1 MLFLVTPVFF
11 TKYAQCRCK
20 TTAAFQSTATK
31 AWKQLFKKPLRG
43 NRKNL
48 GGSRKNFTV
57 EFQWI
62 RNREYENLTK
72 KVCRLLLKKR
82 ALPLTAVT
90 KHQVLDDKIR
100 NLRESRRT
108 IPGRV

>member
-1 MLFLVTPVFF
+1 MVFLVTPVFF
-11 TKYAQCRCK
+11 SNAQCRCK
-20 TTAAFQSTATK
+20 TTAAFQSTSTK
-31 AWKQLFKKPLRG
+31 AWKQLFKQPLRG

-72 KVCRLLLKKR
+72 KVSRLLIKKR
-82 ALPLTAVT
+82 ALPIEAVT

-100 NLRESRRT
+100 NLRESRMT